1 MAGSSFGTLFRIT
14 TFGESHGPG
23 VGVIVEGATPGL
35 PLCDEDIQ
43 IEMNRRKPG
52 QSDITTPRQES
63 DRVHIMSGVFEGHT
77 TGTPIGVVLYNQDM
91 RPSAYEE
98 IRDLFRPG
106 HADYTYLQKYGVRD
120 YRGSGR
126 ASGRE
131 TAGRVAGGAIAK
143 KLLSARGIR
152 ITAYT
157 LRAAGI
163 ACEIYDPEA
172 IEKNPMRA
180 CDPQAA
186 EKMAERVRELSAAGD
201 SVGGIVECRVNG
213 LPAGLGDPVFEK
225 LDAELGRAILSLGS
239 IKGIEFGVG
248 FGCADMNGS
257 EHNDGMDTA
266 GFISNNAGGI
276 LGGISTGQ
284 EIIFRAAVKPTSSI
298 TVKQKTRDIHG
309 NEREI
314 VTEGRHDPCICPRI
328 VPVIEAMTAIVLED
342 HYLRQATLRGQ
353 NFL

>member
-63 DRVHIMSGVFEGHT
+63 DRVHIMSGLFEGHT

-91 RPSAYEE
+91 RPSAYDD

-106 HADYTYLQKYGVRD
+106 HADYTYLQKYGLRD

-143 KLLSARGIR
+143 KLLAARGIR

-163 ACEIYDPEA
+163 ACESYDPGV

-186 EKMAERVRELSAAGD
+186 ERMAERVRDLSIAIYLKGSQEAA
-201 SVGGIVECRVNG
+201 SHGI
-213 LPAGLGDPVFEK
+213 LIADTK
-225 LDAELGRAILSLGS
+225 Y
-239 IKGIEFGVG
+239 EFGTIDDKLVLIDELLTPDSSR
-248 FGCADMNGS
+248 FWPADRYEPGR
-257 EHNDGMDTA
+257 
-266 GFISNNAGGI
+266 
-276 LGGISTGQ
+276 GQ
-284 EIIFRAAVKPTSSI
+284 ESFDKQYVRDYLETLDWDKTPPGPRLPDEIIAETSRRYI
-298 TVKQKTRDIHG
+298 QIF
-309 NEREI
+309 ERLTGE
-314 VTEGRHDPCICPRI
+314 V
-328 VPVIEAMTAIVLED
+328 M
-342 HYLRQATLRGQ
+342 
-353 NFL
+353 